1 MNEIFLDI
9 ETTGLSFKEGHKIV
23 EIACIETKDLIG
35 TGNVFHKL
43 INPKR
48 DVPDEAYKIHG
59 FSTQFLID
67 KEPFEKIADEFLNF
81 VTGKKII
88 IHNAKFDLSFLN
100 GELKNINK
108 QLLKKDLVIDSLEV
122 ARNKFPGSSNSL
134 DSLCKRFNIDI
145 SKRTKHNAL
154 LDCKLL
160 REAYINLIDVKEPKF
175 NLNDDNLD
183 YFTEKNKNYSKRIV
197 NISEVE
203 LKSHTD
209 FLKKELKKNFY

>member
-1 MNEIFLDI
+1 M
-9 ETTGLSFKEGHKIV
+9 
-23 EIACIETKDLIG
+23 
-35 TGNVFHKL
+35 
-43 INPKR
+43 
-48 DVPDEAYKIHG
+48 
-59 FSTQFLID
+59 
-67 KEPFEKIADEFLNF
+67 
-81 VTGKKII
+81 
-88 IHNAKFDLSFLN
+88 
-100 GELKNINK
+100 
-108 QLLKKDLVIDSLEV
+108 
-122 ARNKFPGSSNSL
+122 